1 MTGLRRTYREGW
13 RQFFAPLLL
22 GGPLVPRGRSRVTRG
37 KEYLWLIVFVGL
49 SLGAGAQGLINQTN
63 LYIPENLSVHIDGDL
78 GNGGFL
84 QNQGTL
90 YLTGNWR
97 NANVYQG
104 LGKVIMEGN
113 GPQTIF
119 NNKNDLHYFTINGS
133 GPIVI
138 EDKLPITGQ
147 LDLLSGLVTVGDDD
161 TLLLAPNAAV
171 NGASLQSYVDGA
183 FTVTGPGYKFFP
195 IGKNGLYHPIELL
208 DITGINP
215 ITELELLENLPAIN
229 VPSAITPY
237 RSVYWNRKTIRG
249 TYIGSPVSIG
259 YQIPDGY
266 TNRHTIEI
274 VQGADL
280 SQEFSPLSGV
290 SVVYGDEFD
299 KVISDDPLTGNF
311 FVIGESI
318 PVGGIPGEFY
328 LSTSLSPRASNPDNH
343 FIKIFGN
350 ELAENDF
357 QFLVYNRWGLL
368 VYESH
373 SLQEM
378 ISKGWDGR
386 AKNSGDILPSG
397 AYPFMLKA
405 VTKSGELLE
414 KKGVLSILN

>member
-1 MTGLRRTYREGW
+1 MTGFRRIYREG
-13 RQFFAPLLL
+13 RGRSGMQNFAPL
-22 GGPLVPRGRSRVTRG
+22 RMT
-37 KEYLWLIVFVGL
+37 KYLWLIAYVGL
-49 SLGAGAQGLINQTN
+49 SFGAGAQGLINQTT
-63 LYIPENLSVHIDGDL
+63 LYIPDNLSVHIDGDL

-104 LGKVIMEGN
+104 LGKVVMEGN

-119 NNKNDLHYFTINGS
+119 NNKNDLYHFTINS
-133 GPIVI
+133 TGPVFI
-138 EDKLPITGQ
+138 EDKLPVTSQ

-161 TLLLAPNAAV
+161 TLLLATNATV

-183 FTVTGPGYKFFP
+183 FTVTGSGYKFFP
-195 IGKNGLYHPIELL
+195 VGKNGLYHPVELL

-215 ITELELLENLPAIN
+215 ITELELLENLPEIN
-229 VPSAITPY
+229 APSAIKLY
-237 RSVYWNRKTIRG
+237 RTVYWNRKTIRG
-249 TYIGSPVSIG
+249 TYAGSPVSIA
-259 YQIPDGY
+259 YQIPDGH

-280 SQEFSPLSGV
+280 NQQFSPLSGV

-299 KVISDDPLTGNF
+299 KVISDDGLSGNF

-318 PVGGIPGEFY
+318 PIGGIPGEFY

-350 ELAENDF
+350 ELAEDDF
-357 QFLVYNRWGLL
+357 QFVVYNRWGLV

-373 SLQEM
+373 SLQDM